1 MSLHPGGPACRV
13 GASISRAANPRTA
26 NPRTTNLGV
35 VVIRAVVTA
44 APFLPSEVQ
53 PLADSVEECRHSQG
67 LSFHE
72 GFSF

>member
-1 MSLHPGGPACRV
+1 MSLHPGGRACGD
-13 GASISRAANPRTA
+13 GASISRAVNPRTA
-26 NPRTTNLGV
+26 SPRTMNPGG

-53 PLADSVEECRHSQG
+53 PLADSIEECRHSQG